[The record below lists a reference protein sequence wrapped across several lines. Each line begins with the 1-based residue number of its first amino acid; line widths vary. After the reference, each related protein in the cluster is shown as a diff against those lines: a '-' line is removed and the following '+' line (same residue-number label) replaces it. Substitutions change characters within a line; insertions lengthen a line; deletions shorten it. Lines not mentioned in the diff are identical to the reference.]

1 MFNPLDSVRIQLSS
15 AFNQLGYPES
25 ALEQFL
31 VPDNLEKHQLS
42 ITKDNGETFT
52 TTAYRS
58 EHRNTLGPYKGGI
71 RFHQDVH
78 KDEVI
83 ALSIWMSLKNALV
96 NIPMGGG
103 KGGVVVD
110 PKSLTKTELEQLSRE
125 FVRKMV
131 NILGPHKDVPAPD
144 VGTTPEIMSWMV
156 DEFEKLT
163 GDTTKATFTG
173 KPLGNG
179 GSLGRNIATSYG
191 GKVVLDAWV
200 KLHNL
205 ETPLT
210 VAVQGMGN
218 VGGGFVQL
226 LANDPK
232 YKLVAVTDSS
242 SGIHNPDGLD
252 PQAVFDHKQNAGNL
266 SGFNADPI
274 TNPDLLLLAVDI
286 LVPSALEGVINAD
299 NANQVQAKIILEL
312 ANGPTTAQADDI
324 LHGKTIVIPDILANA
339 GGVAVS
345 SFEWE
350 QNLKNEQWSE
360 EDVLSR
366 LTTTMQSAMAD
377 IANLKEQHPQATLRQ
392 LAQMVALTRLL
403 KDVPASR

>member
-31 VPDNLEKHQLS
+31 IPDNLEEHQIS

-156 DEFEKLT
+156 DEFEELT
-163 GDTTKATFTG
+163 GDSTKATFTG
-173 KPLGNG
+173 KPLDNG
-179 GSLGRNIATSYG
+179 GSLGRNIATSFG
-191 GKVVLDAWV
+191 RKVVLDAWV

-210 VAVQGMGN
+210 VAV
-218 VGGGFVQL
+218 
-226 LANDPK
+226 
-232 YKLVAVTDSS
+232 
-242 SGIHNPDGLD
+242 
-252 PQAVFDHKQNAGNL
+252 
-266 SGFNADPI
+266 
-274 TNPDLLLLAVDI
+274 
-286 LVPSALEGVINAD
+286 
-299 NANQVQAKIILEL
+299 
-312 ANGPTTAQADDI
+312 
-324 LHGKTIVIPDILANA
+324 
-339 GGVAVS
+339 
-345 SFEWE
+345 
-350 QNLKNEQWSE
+350 
-360 EDVLSR
+360 
-366 LTTTMQSAMAD
+366 
-377 IANLKEQHPQATLRQ
+377 
-392 LAQMVALTRLL
+392 
-403 KDVPASR
+403 

>member
-1 MFNPLDSVRIQLSS
+1 MNNPLDSVRIQLSS
-15 AFNQLGYPES
+15 AFKQLGYPES
-25 ALEQFL
+25 ELERFL
-31 VPDNLEKHQLS
+31 IPDNVEEHQLT
-42 ITKDNGETFT
+42 ITKDNGEAFT

-103 KGGVVVD
+103 KGGLIVD
-110 PKSLTKTELEQLSRE
+110 PKSLSKSELEYISRE

-156 DEFEKLT
+156 DEYANLT

-173 KPLGNG
+173 KPIENG
-179 GSLGRNIATSYG
+179 GSEGRNIATSYG
-191 GKVVLDAWV
+191 GKVVLDSWIESQ
-200 KLHNL
+200 NL
-205 ETPLT
+205 QTPLT

-226 LANDPK
+226 LANDPR
-232 YKLVAVTDSS
+232 YKLVAVSDSS
-242 SGIHNPDGLD
+242 SGIYNPDGLD
-252 PQAVFDHKQNAGNL
+252 PQSVFNHKQSQGNL
-266 SGFNADPI
+266 VGFDAQPI
-274 TNPDLLLLAVDI
+274 SNSELLLLPFDI
-286 LVPSALEGVINAD
+286 LVPSALEGVINEE
-299 NANQVQAKIILEL
+299 NANHVQAKIILEL
-312 ANGPTTAQADDI
+312 ANGPTTAQADKI
-324 LHGKTIVIPDILANA
+324 LKGRVEVIPDILANA

-350 QNLKNEQWSE
+350 QNLKAN
-360 EDVLSR
+360 
-366 LTTTMQSAMAD
+366 
-377 IANLKEQHPQATLRQ
+377 IGPNLKSYPSSQPPCNLQ
-392 LAQMVALTRLL
+392 LQM
-403 KDVPASR
+403 